1 VPQGVLCE
9 HVFHNN
15 SWSWGVIT
23 HHCHRLHNIPVQ
35 FFPSRDPS
43 SSPSTQAAV
52 PLPLPTATTGHRRR
66 PVPPPAG
73 RPDRR
78 RSRR

>member
-23 HHCHRLHNIPVQ
+23 HHCHRLHNVPVQ
-35 FFPSRDPS
+35 FFSPEQKTPRDASYPR
-43 SSPSTQAAV
+43 PPRLHAARQA
-52 PLPLPTATTGHRRR
+52 GGRRR
-66 PVPPPAG
+66 CLPPPPAG
-73 RPDRR
+73 RTAGID
-78 RSRR
+78 